1 MLRRLA
7 SLRLWLVV
15 AMTAA
20 AVTGLIAARFIIAS
34 IEKRD
39 ELMKDRREAELVVAS
54 IASQMGRGGAE
65 RWLAEM
71 QSVLPTNE
79 ILVYRGD
86 RLIFTGSPGPHGGLE
101 LSLTRSFPGGRVVLR
116 DFESTTPTSA
126 WDITLVSAGVV
137 VLVII
142 AAAATATLLVAA
154 VRRPVERAVAAARRV
169 AAGDFAAR
177 IGTGGPEELVEL
189 GRSFDEMAGRLEA
202 ADRDQRRFLGDVA
215 HEIATPVNIITGYAL
230 ALADQDI
237 RDPAELHEA
246 SAVIHGET
254 ERLRSLLDKLRQL
267 IQLDLAQAGPAER
280 VDLGRLLARLQTRFA
295 TTAGAAG
302 IRLRVHGGGVI
313 DSDLRLLETVLDNL
327 VSNAIRYTPAGG
339 EVTVST
345 HRHRHTIS
353 LAVKDTGI
361 GIPPEHQRR
370 IFDRFYRVDEAR
382 DRASGG
388 TGIGLA
394 LAQRAARALGG
405 HIELDSTPGRGSE
418 FRLILPRA
426 VKETT
431 PALSPPPDAALARPD
446 PKLD

>member
-7 SLRLWLVV
+7 SLRVWLVV

-20 AVTGLIAARFIIAS
+20 AVTGLLAARFIIAS
-34 IEKRD
+34 IERSD
-39 ELMKDRREAELVVAS
+39 EVAKDRREAELVVAS
-54 IASQMGRGGAE
+54 IASQMGQEHADGR
-65 RWLAEM
+65 LAEM
-71 QSVLPTNE
+71 QSVLPTNQ

-86 RLIFTGSPGPHGGLE
+86 RLVFAGSPGPHGGLE

-126 WDITLVSAGVV
+126 WGITLVSAGVV
-137 VLVII
+137 VLVIV

-154 VRRPVERAVAAARRV
+154 VRRPVERAVTAARRV
-169 AAGDFAAR
+169 AAGDFGAR

-189 GRSFDEMAGRLEA
+189 GQSFDEMAGRLEA
-202 ADRDQRRFLGDVA
+202 ADRDQRRFLADVA

-230 ALADQDI
+230 ALADQELH
-237 RDPAELHEA
+237 DPQELHEA
-246 SAVIHGET
+246 SEVVHSET
-254 ERLRSLLDKLRQL
+254 ERLRSLLDKLRHL
-267 IQLDLAQAGPAER
+267 TQLDLAQPGPAEH
-280 VDLGRLLARLQTRFA
+280 VDLGQLLLRLQTRFGPA
-295 TTAGAAG
+295 ARHAGVNLR
-302 IRLRVHGGGVI
+302 IRGTGGI
-313 DSDLRLLETVLDNL
+313 DSDPRLLDLVLDNL
-327 VSNAIRYTPAGG
+327 LSNALRYTPAGG

-345 HRHRHTIS
+345 HRHRHALAIS
-353 LAVKDTGI
+353 VKDTGI
-361 GIPPEHQRR
+361 GIQPEHQRR

-418 FRLILPRA
+418 FRLVLPRSTNRA
-426 VKETT
+426 TT
-431 PALSPPPDAALARPD
+431 GAPASQPVPTTSPTGR
-446 PKLD
+446 